1 MREEEGAVKGG
12 GGGMYDGEMLIKGE
26 RYRMKQQQEWKR
38 GAYIERSESYLL
50 QINSDIGTENKKTSG
65 RLWGLYQSFML

>member
-1 MREEEGAVKGG
+1 MQEEEGAVKGG
-12 GGGMYDGEMLIKGE
+12 GRGMYDGEMLIKGE

-50 QINSDIGTENKKTSG
+50 QINSDIGTENKKTSS